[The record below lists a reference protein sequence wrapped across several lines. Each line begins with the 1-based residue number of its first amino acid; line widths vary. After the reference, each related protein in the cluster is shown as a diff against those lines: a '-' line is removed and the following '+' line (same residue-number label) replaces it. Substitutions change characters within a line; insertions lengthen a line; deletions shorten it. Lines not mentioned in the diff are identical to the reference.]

1 MIDLHSHSSASD
13 GAFSPADSARYAI
26 SKKLR
31 VWALTDHDTVAG
43 LSEAAKTCA
52 TEATDEK
59 GRESLIFV
67 PGIEINIAWD
77 SGEFHLLG
85 LGLRRCSQELKATI
99 DYLSDDRRNRNQQI
113 IDMIKKEFNVE
124 LNLSDLE
131 EKFGTDKIGRP
142 HFARTLTELNIVKR
156 PQEAFDKY
164 LGSGRPLYVGHAGE
178 DLDTAIEAIKTSG
191 GVPVM
196 AHPRSIYVSLNKI
209 EPIIADIHARGVLGL
224 EAYHPCVRINEGA
237 RLEEMARRN
246 DMFVTAGSDYHG
258 KGVRADRHLG
268 FTAGDLKIKDRFWDE
283 ELLPALN
290 EAWGEEFDYKK
301 SEFFTK

>member
-1 MIDLHSHSSASD
+1 MIDLHTHSSASD

-26 SKKLR
+26 SKKLS
-31 VWALTDHDTVAG
+31 VWALTDHDTVSG
-43 LSEAAKTCA
+43 LYEAASAC
-52 TEATDEK
+52 DS
-59 GRESLIFV
+59 ESSSMIFV

-85 LGLRRCSQELKATI
+85 LGLKRYSDELKATV
-99 DYLSDDRRNRNQQI
+99 DFLSEDRRNRNQTI
-113 IDMIKKEFNVE
+113 IDMIKKEFNIE
-124 LNLSDLE
+124 LNLDSIE
-131 EKFGTDKIGRP
+131 KKFGTKQIGRP
-142 HFARTLTELNIVKR
+142 HFARVLTELKVVKR

-178 DLDTAIEAIKTSG
+178 DLDAAIEAIKTSG

-209 EPIIADIHARGVLGL
+209 EPIIENLHERGIMGL

-237 RLEEMARRN
+237 RLEEMARKFN
-246 DMFVTAGSDYHG
+246 MFVTAGSDFHG

-268 FTAGDLKIKDRFWDE
+268 FTAGDLKIKDRFWTE
-283 ELLPALN
+283 ELLPAI
-290 EAWGEEFDYKK
+290 EKTWGESFDYRK
-301 SEFFTK
+301 SEFFSKK